1 MSKQEEIPVQA
12 SAKKD
17 IFIIMTISFLSAALY
32 IALEG
37 VIMDYG
43 RNRSNPLFLRFLP
56 VLLIQSGMSCLG
68 TLVVFIK
75 NKEKIVAYGFV
86 KKNALVSI
94 AGCLLVS
101 VPTVLYLWLTDDIHG
116 FLPFQGM
123 FLTKEILQSV
133 FPLNLLGYLIIAL
146 VWGLGEGLFYVV
158 LSDKINLLKA
168 PGKIWNLGAFV
179 GAVIAIAIHGM
190 LGFDAKTI
198 IEALATFILMYGS
211 LVIYHKTG
219 NAWGNILIFFV
230 VWNAL

>member
-1 MSKQEEIPVQA
+1 MSA
-12 SAKKD
+12 SVKKD
-17 IFIIMTISFLSAALY
+17 IFIIMIISFLSAVLY

-43 RNRSNPLFLRFLP
+43 RNRSNLLLLRFLP
-56 VLLIQSGMSCLG
+56 VLLIQFGMSCLG
-68 TLVVFIK
+68 TLVVLIK
-75 NKEKIVAYGFV
+75 NKEKIMAHGFV
-86 KKNALVSI
+86 KKNALVSV

-101 VPTVLYLWLTDDIHG
+101 VPTVIFLWLTNDIHG

-123 FLTKEILQSV
+123 FLTKEILQTA
-133 FPLNLLGYLIIAL
+133 FPLNLLGYFIIAL

-158 LSDKINLLKA
+158 LSDKINMLKK

-190 LGFDAKTI
+190 LGFDAKTMM
-198 IEALATFILMYGS
+198 EALATFILMYGS
-211 LVIYHKTG
+211 LVIHYKTG